1 MSSTS
6 RYSSKCGFFSA
17 VLAVAAVTLLL
28 IISSNN
34 NNSCHAFMQ
43 PQHQIVLT
51 ARQIQLSQLQD
62 HNKVGTSNRRNRF
75 WGSPSVGRVLS
86 LLQPQVTSSLHHHRR
101 HGSRNAAQGVM
112 VYSGPSILE
121 RPATTKE
128 PSVKEEERVADK
140 RQQHERYNETWEVRL
155 YNDGLNTREHVSR
168 SLVQVTG
175 LSEYQA
181 YHTMMQA
188 HHNGM
193 AVVGQYYY
201 EIAEMFHDA
210 LKLEGIICDIVP
222 VE

>member
-1 MSSTS
+1 MGVKSTTSSSTS
-6 RYSSKCGFFSA
+6 TRQYQRRDPLPQRNLFWGTHNVGGDLSLSTLTSLAA
-17 VLAVAAVTLLL
+17 VL
-28 IISSNN
+28 
-34 NNSCHAFMQ
+34 
-43 PQHQIVLT
+43 
-51 ARQIQLSQLQD
+51 
-62 HNKVGTSNRRNRF
+62 
-75 WGSPSVGRVLS
+75 
-86 LLQPQVTSSLHHHRR
+86 
-101 HGSRNAAQGVM
+101 
-112 VYSGPSILE
+112 SGPSILD
-121 RPATTKE
+121 RPTTTKE
-128 PSVKEEERVADK
+128 SSVTEERRVTDK
-140 RQQHERYNETWEVRL
+140 RQQHQRSDETWEVRL

>member
-1 MSSTS
+1 MVVV
-6 RYSSKCGFFSA
+6 
-17 VLAVAAVTLLL
+17 VLVLIAATTY
-28 IISSNN
+28 
-34 NNSCHAFMQ
+34 CHAFLQ
-43 PQHQIVLT
+43 PQHSIVI
-51 ARQIQLSQLQD
+51 RQSQLGQLQEQSA
-62 HNKVGTSNRRNRF
+62 VGTSTRRNRF
-75 WGSPSVGRVLS
+75 WGNDTSNGRDLS
-86 LLQPQVTSSLHHHRR
+86 LQLQVTSSLYHCRR
-101 HGSRNAAQGVM
+101 NHGSRSAASSAILF
-112 VYSGPSILE
+112 SGPSTLD
-121 RPATTKE
+121 RPTTKE

-140 RQQHERYNETWEVRL
+140 RQQHQRYSETWEVRL

>member
-1 MSSTS
+1 MATVFLSIT
-6 RYSSKCGFFSA
+6 
-17 VLAVAAVTLLL
+17 TTTWTTNT
-28 IISSNN
+28 NN
-34 NNSCHAFMQ
+34 HITCHAFLL
-43 PQHQIVLT
+43 PQHQVILT
-51 ARQIQLSQLQD
+51 STRQSHLTVNQQD
-62 HNKVGTSNRRNRF
+62 QYYNSNNIHRRNRF
-75 WGSPSVGRVLS
+75 WGLSTVGADRS
-86 LLQPQVTSSLHHHRR
+86 LSSLHHRHHR
-101 HGSRNAAQGVM
+101 HSNDNNNYNALPVTMALL
-112 VYSGPSILE
+112 SGPSILD
-121 RPATTKE
+121 RPTTTKE
-128 PSVKEEERVADK
+128 STVKEEQQQ
-140 RQQHERYNETWEVRL
+140 RQQQHQRYNETWEVRL

-210 LKLEGIICDIVP
+210 LKLEGIICDIIP